1 MHAVK
6 QRRGSLNDT
15 HRYKTFAK
23 HRSLRLRGFDYR
35 IPHTYHLTWGTAR
48 RKPLLTDP
56 DLTKRLI
63 EILKKEAKDSGM
75 LLYTYCFMPDHVH
88 LLLCPEEGKDP
99 MKFVQRYKGKTT
111 RIYWRVSRQAKLW
124 QRGFYDHILRGEEDV
139 RQVSRYILE
148 NPVRKGMVESFKDYP
163 FSGSEI
169 FTKDEL

>member
-1 MHAVK
+1 M
-6 QRRGSLNDT
+6 NDT

-23 HRSLRLRGFDYR
+23 RRSLRLRGFDYR
-35 IPHTYHLTWGTAR
+35 TPHTYHLTWGTAR

-63 EILKKEAKDSGM
+63 EILKQEAKGYGM
-75 LLYTYCFMPDHVH
+75 LLYAYCFMPDHVH

-124 QRGFYDHILRGEEDV
+124 QRGFYDHILRSEENL
-139 RQVSRYILE
+139 QHATRYILE
-148 NPVRKGMVESFKDYP
+148 NPVRKGIANSFIDYP
-163 FSGSEI
+163 FSGSAV
-169 FTKDEL
+169 FDKNVL